1 MSTRPL
7 ITTIVTCYNK
17 APWIEQCIR
26 SVLSQSI
33 ADSEVLVIDDASTD
47 GSVEIVRRL
56 EAENTGRLRTIFH
69 RDNKG
74 IPATWREAVGAARGS
89 YIARLD
95 GDDWWISDDK
105 LEKQIAALESSG
117 GESKWCNTDFNIFD
131 TDDRLVSEACF
142 KSGTVN
148 LPQSFEEMLST
159 RGFTNT
165 SSWLA
170 DAGLLKDATAYMRDE
185 AADDSFE
192 MQLYMFRKT
201 RLVTVPEPLVANR
214 MMQGSDSR
222 PKNTEA
228 ALERCR
234 GLLKSQLESLER
246 TESREVDYHKLARLL
261 LEEQE
266 RQCETV
272 VRLNEALSMK
282 EVHIS
287 SLEARIEELE
297 KELVRTRAELD
308 SVYASKR
315 WKLGSRL
322 ASIIG
327 R

>member
-7 ITTIVTCYNK
+7 ITTIITCYNK

-69 RDNKG
+69 RENKG
-74 IPATWREAVGAARGS
+74 LPVTWREAVGAARGS

-95 GDDWWISDDK
+95 GDDWWLSDDK
-105 LEKQIAALESSG
+105 LEKQIAALESSE
-117 GESKWCNTDFNIFD
+117 GESKWCNTDFSIFD
-131 TDDRLVSEACF
+131 KDDALVSEACF
-142 KSGTVN
+142 ENGTIP
-148 LPQSFEEMLST
+148 LPRSFEEILST
-159 RGFTNT
+159 RGFTNPST
-165 SSWLA
+165 WLA
-170 DAGLLKDATAYMRDE
+170 DADFLKDATAYMRDE

-228 ALERCR
+228 ALERA
-234 GLLKSQLESLER
+234 EA
-246 TESREVDYHKLARLL
+246 REVDYHKLARLL

-282 EVHIS
+282 EAHIS

-297 KELVRTRAELD
+297 KELARTRTELD